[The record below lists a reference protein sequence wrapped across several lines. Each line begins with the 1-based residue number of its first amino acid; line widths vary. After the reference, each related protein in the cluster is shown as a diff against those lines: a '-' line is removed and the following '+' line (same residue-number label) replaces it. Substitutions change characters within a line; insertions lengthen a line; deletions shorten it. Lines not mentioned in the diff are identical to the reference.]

1 MNECNYVYIE
11 CMYEVVY
18 YKYDFYM
25 YEEYFRIFVFC
36 MDKGYRKDKFNFMYV
51 NEYLIKM

>member
-1 MNECNYVYIE
+1 MKECNYVYIE
-11 CMYEVVY
+11 CMYVVVY

-36 MDKGYRKDKFNFMYV
+36 MDKGYKKDKFSFMYV